1 MEPGTMCVICGDCHP
16 AFLGLLCTIVEGPI
30 TRGGKTLDGELVPPH
45 PGYLVDLARPVGG
58 EKRAHVYT
66 NYLRK
71 IAGPKGRTVWTV
83 DVPKGVLNGHR

>member
-16 AFLGLLCTIVEGPI
+16 AFLGLLCTIVEGPHESAAR
-30 TRGGKTLDGELVPPH
+30 TVGGRQLPPRL
-45 PGYLVDLARPVGG
+45 GYTVDLARPVCG
-58 EKRAHVYT
+58 ELRAHVLT
-66 NYLRK
+66 RHLRR